1 MVGLWVENQS
11 SPVQQYRMTIAEVKE
26 EREVPVHR
34 HNSVGRLSIN
44 RVSTSTSFSR
54 ACAHY
59 SDDALFAFT
68 TFTVTCYCSS
78 KNEWNSRTYAKKRR
92 RFFRKSPTF
101 FQKRPTFSRKAPSFL
116 IFPSHTSKK
125 HCNHPQLPLLLTLLL
140 FHPNLPLLRGLFAH
154 FSRHSA

>member
-1 MVGLWVENQS
+1 MNIV
-11 SPVQQYRMTIAEVKE
+11 EVKE

-44 RVSTSTSFSR
+44 RVSTTTSFSR
-54 ACAHY
+54 ACARY
-59 SDDALFAFT
+59 SDDALFTFT
-68 TFTVTCYCSS
+68 TFTVTHYCCP

-101 FQKRPTFSRKAPSFL
+101 FQKRPIFSRKAPSFL
-116 IFPSHTSKK
+116 ILPSHNPKK
-125 HCNHPQLPLLLTLLL
+125 YCNHPQLLWLLTHLL

-154 FSRHSA
+154 VSRRMAWNIKKMFIKHL

>member
-1 MVGLWVENQS
+1 MNIV
-11 SPVQQYRMTIAEVKE
+11 EVKE

-54 ACAHY
+54 ACARY

-68 TFTVTCYCSS
+68 TFTLSHYCCP

-116 IFPSHTSKK
+116 ILPSHNPKK
-125 HCNHPQLPLLLTLLL
+125 HCNHPQLLWLLTHLL

-154 FSRHSA
+154 FSRHSAWNIKKMFIKHR